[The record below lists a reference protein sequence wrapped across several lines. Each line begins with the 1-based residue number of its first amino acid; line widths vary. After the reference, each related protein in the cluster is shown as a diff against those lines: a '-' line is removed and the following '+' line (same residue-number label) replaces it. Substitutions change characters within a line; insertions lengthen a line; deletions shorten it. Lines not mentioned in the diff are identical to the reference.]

1 LSPRGESGARA
12 PSTILAVDGGIGG
25 PMDIPV
31 EYEEWIEPDDVVD
44 EDDDDSTPEET
55 KATFWGQIFDFIGTM
70 LLGLPV

>member
-1 LSPRGESGARA
+1 
-12 PSTILAVDGGIGG
+12 
-25 PMDIPV
+25 MDIPV
-31 EYEEWIEPDDVVD
+31 EYEEWIEPDDVLD